1 MVEERILGQTRYL
14 LAKKVRIMTEL
25 ILLYSFSRMV
35 NVGQKISILLITV
48 NDILNFWIK
57 GAARHKKYLIFCR
70 FWFT

>member
-57 GAARHKKYLIFCR
+57 RAARRKKYLILCC

>member
-57 GAARHKKYLIFCR
+57 GAARHKKYLILCH

>member
-1 MVEERILGQTRYL
+1 
-14 LAKKVRIMTEL
+14 MTEL

-57 GAARHKKYLIFCR
+57 GVARLKKYLILCC

>member
-1 MVEERILGQTRYL
+1 
-14 LAKKVRIMTEL
+14 MTEL

-57 GAARHKKYLIFCR
+57 GVARRKKYLILCC

>member
-57 GAARHKKYLIFCR
+57 GVARRKKYLILCC

>member
-1 MVEERILGQTRYL
+1 
-14 LAKKVRIMTEL
+14 MTEL

-57 GAARHKKYLIFCR
+57 GAARRKKYLILCC